1 MRDTVTAPGLSGEA
15 SGCGGV
21 VDTTGVALGPHWA
34 RDGRPAGPAEPAG
47 FQFRARS
54 PLFRS
59 PLADA
64 VLVEQ
69 FADVFPC
76 LLGSSP
82 VVVAPDWVPAV
93 VALVWGIALY
103 LGSPDGSVLLR
114 SFPSPAAWVSGLYYN
129 CARFSAIRIT
139 KRKLGGSSFMYG
151 TLHLFF
157 LPISAPSKR
166 GTCRR
171 RSDP

>member
-1 MRDTVTAPGLSGEA
+1 MHSLALPAQDPRKRSSRGAPSATLGA
-15 SGCGGV
+15 RKVPRGG
-21 VDTTGVALGPHWA
+21 W
-34 RDGRPAGPAEPAG
+34 
-47 FQFRARS
+47 
-54 PLFRS
+54 PL
-59 PLADA
+59 P
-64 VLVEQ
+64 
-69 FADVFPC
+69 
-76 LLGSSP
+76 GSSP

-93 VALVWGIALY
+93 VALVWGITLY

-114 SFPSPAAWVSGLYYN
+114 SFPSPAAWASGLYYN